1 VISRSLSFPTPQSS
15 NASPA
20 ETSSDA
26 LITAWYA
33 AHHRQLYA
41 LCLRILVDPRD
52 AEDALQDA
60 FVEAWRSAASYRGD
74 SALGTWLHAIA
85 ARVATRRLRANKRYA
100 VWMEP
105 LGEDDVAVASPAPR
119 NGERMDLEQAIR
131 ALPPRAR
138 AVLVLHEIH
147 GYRLAEIGEWMGT
160 SIGTVKS
167 QLHRARQILKGSL
180 DP

>member
-1 VISRSLSFPTPQSS
+1 VISRSLSFPTPQPSE
-15 NASPA
+15 ASPA
-20 ETSSDA
+20 EASPDA

-33 AHHRQLYA
+33 AHHRQMYA
-41 LCLRILVDPRD
+41 LCLRILADPRD

-60 FVEAWRSAASYRGD
+60 FVEAWRSAASYRGE
-74 SALGTWLHAIA
+74 STVGTWLRTIA
-85 ARVATRRLRANKRYA
+85 ARVATRRLRAHKRYA

-105 LGEDDVAVASPAPR
+105 LGESDAPASPVPH
-119 NGERMDLEQAIR
+119 NGERLDLEQAIR

-147 GYRLAEIGEWMGT
+147 GYRLTEIGEWMGT
-160 SIGTVKS
+160 SVGTVKS
-167 QLHRARQILKGSL
+167 QLHRARQLLKGSL